1 MLIVVPSAALAFVDD
16 HPCFTVMW
24 DEAVTDEEDIRE
36 TTNDAIFR
44 IYCPSQLGGGKP
56 CRQNPGI

>member
-1 MLIVVPSAALAFVDD
+1 
-16 HPCFTVMW
+16 VMW